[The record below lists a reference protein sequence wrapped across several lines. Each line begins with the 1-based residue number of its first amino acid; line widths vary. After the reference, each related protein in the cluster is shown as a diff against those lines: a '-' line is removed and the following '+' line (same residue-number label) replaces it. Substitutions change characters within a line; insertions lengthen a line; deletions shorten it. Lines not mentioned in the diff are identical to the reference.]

1 VSMRV
6 TQSAIT
12 ASMLAGL
19 QNNQARMG
27 ALQQQLSSGK
37 QILKPSDDPVGTD
50 QAMRYRAEIARN
62 TQYQRNAQ
70 DGQSWLGTADN
81 ALQGGVA
88 ILQRLQTLV
97 TQAANTGSGDQTAR
111 DTIAVEVSNLK
122 QEMLSVA
129 NTSYQG
135 RPIFGGTT
143 PNSAAYVQ
151 DPNTG
156 VVTYQGDNGA
166 VTRTVGLNA
175 QVKVNVDA
183 SQAFGAGATDVFA
196 MFDKINSDLASN
208 PNGLSGDLANIQTSM
223 HNLMNAEATE
233 GSAYNRITSMTNT
246 STALVGTLTDNL
258 SGVENIDIAKTVTDL
273 TMQQVSYQASLSAMS
288 NVLQLSLTQFLK

>member
-1 VSMRV
+1 MRI
-6 TQSAIT
+6 TQSAVT

-19 QNNQARMG
+19 QNNQAHMG
-27 ALQQQLSSGK
+27 ALQEQLSSGK

-50 QAMRYRAEIARN
+50 QAMRYRAEISRN

-81 ALQGGVA
+81 ALQGGVT

-97 TQAANTGSGDQTAR
+97 TQAANTGSGDQTSR
-111 DTIAVEVSNLK
+111 DTIGVEVSNLK

-143 PNSAAYVQ
+143 SNSAAYVQ
-151 DPNTG
+151 DPATG
-156 VVTYQGDNGA
+156 TVTYQGDTGA
-166 VTRTVGLNA
+166 VMRTVGLNS

-183 SQAFGAGATDVFA
+183 NEAFGTGPTDVFA
-196 MFDKINSDLASN
+196 MFDKIKADLSSN
-208 PNGLSGDLANIQTSM
+208 PNGLSDDLANIQTSM
-223 HNLMNAEATE
+223 HNMMNAEATE

-246 STALVGTLTDNL
+246 STALVGTLTNNL
-258 SGVENIDIAKTVTDL
+258 SSVENIDIAKTVTDL